1 MRYEAAQHDPTG
13 RMLDGCAAP
22 KTLLL
27 KEGAQVV
34 LLKNLDPIKKLVNG
48 SCGVVVGFRAARVR
62 AEAIGIAPTRRA
74 ARSSSLPNLCA
85 HFRGS
90 HIHTVPD
97 GPPPVPAAHRP
108 CPHSD

>member
-1 MRYEAAQHDPTG
+1 MNERQLDALPSRPMRYEAAQHDPTG

-62 AEAIGIAPTRRA
+62 AE
-74 ARSSSLPNLCA
+74 CA
-85 HFRGS
+85 S
-90 HIHTVPD
+90 
-97 GPPPVPAAHRP
+97 
-108 CPHSD
+108 